1 MSNALKKLAIGL
13 TALTAFNTANADDV
27 QKQTEYKPFS
37 SPISTQQ
44 AKIAEHC
51 GVPSPEMPLSLTI
64 NDFISATP
72 ETRQDLIQNLKEA
85 DRRYVSCALHVVD
98 HLQR

>member
-37 SPISTQQ
+37 SPISTHIERCDNVPTDQEAARYKELISANPAQ
-44 AKIAEHC
+44 PHTDIAELAKQYQKYINC
-51 GVPSPEMPLSLTI
+51 TPL
-64 NDFISATP
+64 N
-72 ETRQDLIQNLKEA
+72 
-85 DRRYVSCALHVVD
+85 